1 MSPSRQKQKTKSN
14 PKISSRRRVIDAENY
29 KQLRYFDMEETD
41 KLVKEY
47 KKSGKWAFVEVDYD
61 GDIILN
67 N

>member
-1 MSPSRQKQKTKSN
+1 MADKKSKQEK
-14 PKISSRRRVIDAENY
+14 SSRRRVIDAENY
-29 KQLRYFDMEETD
+29 KQLRYFDKEETD

-47 KKSGKWAFVEVDYD
+47 EESGKWSIVHVDYD

>member
-1 MSPSRQKQKTKSN
+1 MGTVKQNKTSKPN
-14 PKISSRRRVIDAENY
+14 RRRVIDAENY
-29 KQLRYFDMEETD
+29 RQLRWFDKEETD

-47 KKSGKWAFVEVDYD
+47 EKSGKWAIVHVDYD